1 MNIGL
6 RLRARIRFLIFFI
19 SYRYDRDMSIQKPQN
34 LENNENV
41 GRDATVFP
49 TGLVLEV
56 STNNFEEMAS
66 VAPRWDQEYLK
77 LGKGTFC
84 GTLLGIHT
92 ASVQN

>member
-1 MNIGL
+1 
-6 RLRARIRFLIFFI
+6 
-19 SYRYDRDMSIQKPQN
+19 MSIQKPQN